1 MKEFESRASA
11 ESFKVYI
18 SSKIAEPRST
28 PAGRRDFKVRFRAK
42 REQLERVHGLL
53 PESQG
58 QNLALTVLYVLW
70 SRDSGLTDEHLC
82 PPQGLVCLTQGRL
95 CLPDD

>member
-18 SSKIAEPRST
+18 SSKIAEPRNT
-28 PAGRRDFKVRFRAK
+28 PAGARDFKVRVRAK

-53 PESQG
+53 PEGQG
-58 QNLALTVLYVLW
+58 QNLALTALYVLC
-70 SRDSGLTDEHLC
+70 SHDSGLTDEHLC
-82 PPQGLVCLTQGRL
+82 LPKGLV
-95 CLPDD
+95 